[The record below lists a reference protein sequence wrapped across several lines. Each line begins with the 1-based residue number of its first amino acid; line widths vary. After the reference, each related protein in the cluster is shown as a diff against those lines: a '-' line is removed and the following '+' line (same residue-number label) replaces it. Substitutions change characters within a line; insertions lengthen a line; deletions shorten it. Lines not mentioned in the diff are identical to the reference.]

1 MALLFKYPLTL
12 GSNNEE
18 EGNHHIITFVALKYN
33 ENRGKD
39 SLGDEVNL
47 YITGDALKSTY
58 GQTYADVGLGAVGGF
73 VMQAQGAEKIY
84 GGLEEA
90 VGGLAAGQG
99 VDIAKILSKVRMVG
113 ADESGTG
120 GVLSTALV
128 KGQMQQ
134 IRKGVAGAF
143 PGAMEALDAKRGA
156 VMNPHKA
163 LVYQGPGGFRT
174 FSFTYKFSPASLK
187 EAKAAADIV
196 YLRRFKFHEESC

>member
-58 GQTYADVGLGAVGGF
+58 GQTYADVGMGAVGGF

-99 VDIAKILSKVRMVG
+99 VDIAKILSKVTLG
-113 ADESGTG
+113 
-120 GVLSTALV
+120 
-128 KGQMQQ
+128 
-134 IRKGVAGAF
+134 
-143 PGAMEALDAKRGA
+143 
-156 VMNPHKA
+156 
-163 LVYQGPGGFRT
+163 
-174 FSFTYKFSPASLK
+174 
-187 EAKAAADIV
+187 
-196 YLRRFKFHEESC
+196 